1 MMSHRGF
8 IHSQLANNIDELKQ
22 LIKSNNNSEAF
33 NLFEGGMD
41 IKINRMNT
49 MFNDLVWEYPIKV
62 INPSLII
69 YRLTYIQTKIFS
81 FNIKR

>member
-1 MMSHRGF
+1 
-8 IHSQLANNIDELKQ
+8 KQ
-22 LIKSNNNSEAF
+22 LIKSNNTSEAF

-49 MFNDLVWEYPIKV
+49 MFNDLIWEYPIKV

-69 YRLTYIQTKIFS
+69 YRLTLHTNKNFL
-81 FNIKR
+81 F

>member
-1 MMSHRGF
+1 MN
-8 IHSQLANNIDELKQ
+8 LNNIDELKQ
-22 LIKSNNNSEAF
+22 LIKSNNTSEAF

-49 MFNDLVWEYPIKV
+49 LFNDLVWEYPIKF

>member
-1 MMSHRGF
+1 MN
-8 IHSQLANNIDELKQ
+8 LNNIDELKQ
-22 LIKSNNNSEAF
+22 LIKSNNTSEAF

-49 MFNDLVWEYPIKV
+49 LFNDLVWEYPIKV

-69 YRLTYIQTKIFS
+69 YRLTLHTNKNFL
-81 FNIKR
+81 F

>member
-1 MMSHRGF
+1 MN
-8 IHSQLANNIDELKQ
+8 LNNIDELKQ
-22 LIKSNNNSEAF
+22 LIKSNNTSEVF

-49 MFNDLVWEYPIKV
+49 LFNDLVWEYPIKV

>member
-1 MMSHRGF
+1 MMSHRRF

-22 LIKSNNNSEAF
+22 LIKSNNTSEAF
-33 NLFEGGMD
+33 NLLEGGMD

-49 MFNDLVWEYPIKV
+49 MFNDLIWEYPIKV

>member
-1 MMSHRGF
+1 M
-8 IHSQLANNIDELKQ
+8 
-22 LIKSNNNSEAF
+22 IKSNNTSEAFNLFEVKSNNTSEAF

-49 MFNDLVWEYPIKV
+49 LFNDLVWEYPIKV